1 MAYEVTR
8 VYKNAAGDSLRID
21 TIHMRAN
28 SNALTTGVAAKT
40 YYRSL
45 TTTWMY
51 EPVDRDVASFQL
63 VTNADTVELVSGDY
77 TYVHWTGK
85 NNGVT
90 VRCEMSDLPG
100 VGDTV

>member
-1 MAYEVTR
+1 MAYQVTR
-8 VYKNAAGDSLRID
+8 VYKNAAGTSLRVDSI
-21 TIHMRAN
+21 TMEAN

-40 YYRSL
+40 YYRRIS
-45 TTTWMY
+45 TSYIY
-51 EPVDRDVASFQL
+51 EPADRDVASFQL
-63 VTNADTVELVSGDY
+63 VTDADTVEVISGDY

-100 VGDTV
+100 VGDAV